1 MEEKLRLEVLTK
13 LSVSFNSEELKIISN
28 ALMITLEK
36 YEISQK
42 CTDIVVYQGELPIEI
57 KSFLVCKGIKGLAK
71 SSLIH
76 YKRILTHFVLNVNKD
91 VKNITSNDIRIYF
104 YNYEKSHNVGKSTLD
119 DKRRVLNSF
128 YTWMVVEEYVIKN
141 PMARIDPIKYETK
154 EKEPLTIMELE
165 QIRSACKDIRSL
177 ALLETL
183 YSTGGRISE
192 ILALN
197 KSDINF
203 DTGKVKVFGKGKKER
218 FVFLNAKAK
227 LSLKKYIF
235 SRADDN
241 EALFVV
247 SKKPYHRM
255 GKGTAEKIIKE
266 LGIKA
271 NINRDVF
278 PHLLRSTV
286 ATHSLSRGMSIAEV
300 SKMLGHSS
308 TEVTLRYAKM
318 NLDDLQ
324 HIHTKCI
331 I

>member
-1 MEEKLRLEVLTK
+1 MKEKLKLEVLTK
-13 LSVSFNSEELKIISN
+13 LSINFSSEELKIISD
-28 ALMITLEK
+28 ALMITLGN
-36 YEISQK
+36 YEITQK
-42 CTDIVVYQGELPIEI
+42 CTDVVVYQGGIPIEV
-57 KSFLVCKGIKGLAK
+57 KSFLVCKGIKGLTK

-76 YKRILTHFVLNVNKD
+76 YKRILTHFVLNINKD
-91 VKNITSNDIRIYF
+91 VKNITPNDIRIYF
-104 YNYEKSHNVGKSTLD
+104 YNYEKTHNVGKSTLD

-128 YTWMVVEEYVIKN
+128 YNWMVVEEHIVKN
-141 PMARIDPIKYETK
+141 PMTKIDPIKYETK
-154 EKEPLTIMELE
+154 EKEPLTTMELE
-165 QIRSACKDIRSL
+165 KIRSVCKDIRSL
-177 ALLETL
+177 ALLEIL
-183 YSTGGRISE
+183 YSTGCRISE

-197 KSDINF
+197 KTDINF
-203 DTGKVKVFGKGKKER
+203 ETGKVKVFGKGKKER

-235 SRADDN
+235 NRVDDN

-247 SKKPYHRM
+247 SKRPYHRM
-255 GKGTAEKIIKE
+255 GKGSAEKIIKD

-278 PHLLRSTV
+278 PHLIRATS
-286 ATHSLSRGMSIAEV
+286 ATHAISRGMSITEV

-324 HIHTKCI
+324 YVHNKCI